1 MLIGWYRGYHWSI
14 AVIAQAN
21 LIKIGLN
28 LPESIMIS
36 LMVNI
41 YFFSRASF
49 FAWVM
54 LYKYKILFSWIGRL
68 LVHLRWQDTEMAW
81 YEISQ

>member
-1 MLIGWYRGYHWSI
+1 
-14 AVIAQAN
+14 
-21 LIKIGLN
+21 
-28 LPESIMIS
+28 MIS

-49 FAWVM
+49 FAWEM

-68 LVHLRWQDTEMAW
+68 LVHWRWQDTEMAW